1 MDRVTDAEGMQDLPR
16 AGGPSDRLLAWP
28 RVREIT
34 GLSRTTAWRM
44 QKAGDFPPPVQV
56 SAGRVG
62 WWQSDLDRWKASRV
76 PRPLAEARPFRAS
89 VTPASVAAPAEPLA
103 KQCGRLDSGPP
114 ATAPDINGKARRKGG
129 SPDQFAFDF
138 GS

>member
-1 MDRVTDAEGMQDLPR
+1 MEPVTSLDAALALPA

-62 WWQSDLDRWKASRV
+62 WWQSDLDRWKASRA
-76 PRPLAEARPFRAS
+76 PRPIAEARPFHGTVAPPT
-89 VTPASVAAPAEPLA
+89 VTLP
-103 KQCGRLDSGPP
+103 SGPDAIQGGRADP
-114 ATAPDINGKARRKGG
+114 GPPSGEHAVDRKARRRGG

-138 GS
+138 GP